1 MFPET
6 ISALQPISSLPR
18 KTYPVK
24 ILQFG
29 TGNFLRGFA
38 DWMIQ
43 QANDKRNLDLG
54 VVAVQSVSHDDS
66 LQNQQ
71 GLFTIVERGFVNG
84 AFRSAHQRIEVIQRV
99 INTQTQFGQFL
110 QEALNP
116 ALQLIISNTT
126 ELGIQFT
133 EDDRPVSEAAAT
145 FPGKLTQ
152 LLYQRFS
159 RFPEQRLIILPCE
172 LIERNGDQLRECVL
186 RYADHWQLGEAF
198 KDYVRMHAFCNTLVD
213 RIVPGKPADEE
224 TLMQEWGYRDTLITS
239 CEPYH
244 LWAVEAP
251 DWVQKQFPLHQVGI
265 NFLYADDLEYYR
277 VRKVRI
283 LNGSHSVMAPVGYLA
298 GIETVQQAMEH
309 PVIGPFLQ
317 ACLREEIVP
326 SLPGDQKTLQA
337 YSQEVQQRF
346 LNPAIRH
353 ALLSITLNSFS
364 KWRVRLLPSIES
376 YYQKNEYVPERI
388 CFGLAAQFFLY
399 RGLKSGKEIGLKDD
413 PAVIAA
419 LRQFWQAA
427 TFTEAGLEKLVGQL
441 LGQTDWWG
449 KDLNDIRGLRE
460 KVGHYL
466 YIIDQHGILSGID
479 ELNRNL
485 I

>member
-1 MFPET
+1 MSPEV
-6 ISALQPISSLPR
+6 IPLLPPIASLPR
-18 KTYPVK
+18 KTYPVNV
-24 ILQFG
+24 LQFG

-38 DWMIQ
+38 DWMLQ
-43 QANDKRNLDLG
+43 QANDKLGLGWG

-110 QEALNP
+110 QEAENP

-198 KDYVRMHAFCNTLVD
+198 KDYVRTHAFCNTLVD

-224 TLMQEWGYRDTLITS
+224 TLMRDWGYRDVLITS

-244 LWAVEAP
+244 LWAVDAP
-251 DWVQKQFPLHQVGI
+251 DWVAHKFPLHKAGV
-265 NFLYADDLEYYR
+265 NLVYTDNLEYYR

-283 LNGSHSVMAPVGYLA
+283 LNGSHSIMAPVGFLA
-298 GIETVQQAMEH
+298 GLETVQEAMEH
-309 PVIGPFLQ
+309 HVVGPFIE
-317 ACLREEIVP
+317 ACLHEEIVP
-326 SLPGDQKTLQA
+326 SLPGDHAALEA

-346 LNPAIRH
+346 RNPAIRH
-353 ALLSITLNSFS
+353 ALLSITLNSFA

-376 YYQKNEYVPERI
+376 YYKKNELVPERI

-413 PAVIAA
+413 PAVIAT
-419 LRQFWQAA
+419 LRQCWQEAS
-427 TFTEAGLEKLVGQL
+427 FTEAGLETLVGQL
-441 LGQTDWWG
+441 LRQTNWWG
-449 KDLNDIRGLRE
+449 KDLNDLRGLRE

-466 YIIDQHGILSGID
+466 YVIDQHGIRSGID